1 MYLFLFGFMMIVF
14 KFSRLIYVLIGFE
27 FLVLGCFFLYCSFI
41 SEFMFFYF
49 ICFCVMSS
57 IFGLLM
63 MVGSMKFF
71 GSDLAYF

>member
-1 MYLFLFGFMMIVF
+1 MYLFLFGLMMIVF
-14 KFSRLIYVLIGFE
+14 KFSRLIYILIGFG
-27 FLVLGCFFLYCSFI
+27 FLVLGCFFLYCFVLG
-41 SEFMFFYF
+41 EFMFFYF
-49 ICFCVMSS
+49 ICLCVMSS